1 MLQAI
6 ETSEHSSVLSERV
19 RLVTEQMR
27 HLVFNYVSRSLS
39 ENDKLVFAFLLA
51 AQVEF
56 QRGNLSETE
65 WRLVVTGTATL
76 REQGA
81 TGAAAGTQAQTQ
93 GIPPPPPPKEQNK
106 APKPP
111 EWLPE
116 KLWTELTRLA
126 QVGAPWADL
135 PGCIAQQ
142 VGRCSQHDHLISYH

>member
-1 MLQAI
+1 MSQAI
-6 ETSEHSSVLSERV
+6 ETSEHSPVLSERV
-19 RLVTEQMR
+19 RRVTEQMR

-65 WRLVVTGTATL
+65 WRLVVTGTVTL
-76 REQGA
+76 SEQGA
-81 TGAAAGTQAQTQ
+81 TVAAAGAQAQAQ
-93 GIPPPPPPKEQNK
+93 GAKPPPPKEQK
-106 APKPP
+106 EALKPP

-126 QVGAPWADL
+126 QVGAPWTDL
-135 PGCIAQQ
+135 SGSIAQQ
-142 VGRCSQHDHLISYH
+142 VGHCNHSNQ

>member
-19 RLVTEQMR
+19 RRVTEQMR

-65 WRLVVTGTATL
+65 WRLVVTGTVAL
-76 REQGA
+76 PEQGA
-81 TGAAAGTQAQTQ
+81 AVAAAGAQAQAQAQAQ
-93 GIPPPPPPKEQNK
+93 GAKPPPPPQKEQK
-106 APKPP
+106 EMLKPP

-116 KLWTELTRLA
+116 KLWTELTRLT

-135 PGCIAQQ
+135 SGCIAQQ
-142 VGRCSQHDHLISYH
+142 VGHCIQYNQ